1 MRYDEY
7 LAKGYPI
14 GSGVV
19 EGACGHVVKDRM
31 EGSGMRWRVPGVQS
45 MLDLRCVYLNE
56 DWKDFHDY
64 RINEKV
70 HNMYPYRDLVQQQYR
85 ATG

>member
-45 MLDLRCVYLNE
+45 MLDLRCVYVN
-56 DWKDFHDY
+56 F
-64 RINEKV
+64 RTF
-70 HNMYPYRDLVQQQYR
+70 PTADLDEL
-85 ATG
+85 